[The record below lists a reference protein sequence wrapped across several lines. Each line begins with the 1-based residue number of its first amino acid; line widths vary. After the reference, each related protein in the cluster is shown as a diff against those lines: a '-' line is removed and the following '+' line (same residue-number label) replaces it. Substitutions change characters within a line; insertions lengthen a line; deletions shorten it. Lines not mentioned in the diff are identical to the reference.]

1 MKKVFQLW
9 GLENQDSINEKNVLD
24 RLDRMLQAKP
34 EYIVA
39 GQSENRALLMEICDR
54 AHRRGVKVH
63 QWSSLFSE
71 YDDRADFD
79 PVIGQD
85 GKPHEKVYG
94 ENFNFRCSASE
105 RNVELYCDIQAESMR
120 GADFDGVF
128 LDRVRY
134 PSVTNGALACF
145 CPECVKRY
153 RADGIDPETLG
164 KTEIVGFENGRHL
177 FSDPMV
183 SKFYAHRAGRIVHAV
198 ELVKQRFGEVS
209 LDLFPPAL
217 AYLVGQD
224 LEKLAPLAAFV
235 KPMLYRY
242 TTAPAGLPYEEEAF
256 GYSMP
261 VEEQVKAFEAI
272 HPGVMWGVEGGYIPG
287 VAEMTPDRIR
297 ESLKII
303 RDNGG
308 TGVCASWS
316 AISFP
321 EENLNVFLEV

>member
-9 GLENQDSINEKNVLD
+9 GLENQDSLDEKKVLKV
-24 RLDRMLQAKP
+24 LNRMLDAQPK
-34 EYIVA
+34 YIVA
-39 GQSENRALLMEICDR
+39 GQSENRALLKEICDR

-71 YDDRADFD
+71 YDDRANFD
-79 PVIGQD
+79 PVLGLD
-85 GKPHEKVYG
+85 GKPHEKIYG

-105 RNVELYCDIQAESMR
+105 RNVELYMDIQAESMR

-134 PSVTNGALACF
+134 PSITNGALACF
-145 CPECVKRY
+145 CPQCVKRY
-153 RADGIDPETLG
+153 RADGIDPEKLTNQQ
-164 KTEIVGFENGRHL
+164 IVGYENGRHQ
-177 FSDPMV
+177 FADPMV
-183 SKFYAHRAGRIVHAV
+183 SAFHAHRARRIVHAV
-198 ELVKQRFGEVS
+198 EMVKERFGEVS

-224 LEKLAPLAAFV
+224 LEALAPLAAFV

-256 GYSMP
+256 GFRMP
-261 VEEQVKAFEAI
+261 AEEQVRAFETI
-272 HPGVMWGVEGGYIPG
+272 HPGVMWGVEGGFIPG
-287 VAEMTPDRIR
+287 VAEMTPERIR
-297 ESLKII
+297 ESLAVI
-303 RDNGG
+303 RENGG

-316 AISFP
+316 AIAFP
-321 EENLNVFLEV
+321 EDNLEVFLNA